1 MVESYKTVLCDELT
15 CSYCKISNKASFYI
29 HKNLY
34 KNEKTEKFLWHS
46 HKCTLIMID
55 ESKLSTKLSARK
67 ISSIPK
73 SPSTAKLFL
82 SKLPFSLPKR
92 TFSRRSKKFSEGWN
106 YEVYTT
112 LSPCNYHRVM
122 LEQVKWLPK
131 KSNQNE
137 TFLYVSLDVESTP
150 IFYKEVMK
158 QTPVIYYEPCYNQ
171 DFDQTVNS
179 SLNDSMIHD
188 PKQEG
193 AIAKLTYTTEKLMHL
208 ESCINNYSIKL
219 VSMKLSYQPVVIWDV
234 YEDKKGFSTS
244 HIQLTESC
252 ESKLLKITTRTSKN
266 FFSDFLFSFSK
277 NRFLEASYSKNEVV
291 KENTYDGIPD
301 DMVVVDIIGE
311 KIQNTSDKL
320 VDNSKEIN
328 IDTNKRRAFFRKEP
342 KSDLAQHSE
351 NAIKL
356 SVEEKCLCVTNQFTD
371 LVKRGISNK
380 DFSTINSL
388 PPMYERSN
396 NDCRVYYTTDSTIQ
410 TKGLLVTDEKNNQ
423 NIITNNDTIG
433 NNVVINDNI
442 TNDLTNDINYD
453 LIYNLSTND
462 FILNDVINDLLNYVI
477 IDVINGIISDIII
490 TNNLLAND
498 IVSNEIF
505 NNNIIPNDIT
515 NSCNTSKKI
524 PPNVKNKSSKAKTTE
539 FIVSQNKRG
548 PCNGMEAEVI
558 ASLDNCKELFSGNS
572 QFNWRE
578 NKQVN
583 YNEIRYH
590 YNDSSDIVK
599 SRIYTP
605 RAIQMHL
612 ENEVKSIERERQK
625 VSNLS
630 DKPSITLERKRGA
643 KKTIVLAS
651 VVPDNN
657 NKKVDSP
664 SSGRIAIPTAFEE
677 RYQTK
682 NNK

>member
-15 CSYCKISNKASFYI
+15 CSYCKISKKASFYI

-55 ESKLSTKLSARK
+55 ESKLNTKLSARK

-73 SPSTAKLFL
+73 SPSTTKLFL
-82 SKLPFSLPKR
+82 SKLTFSLPKR
-92 TFSRRSKKFSEGWN
+92 TFSRRSKKFSEDWN

-112 LSPCNYHRVM
+112 LLPCNYHRVM

-131 KSNQNE
+131 KSNRNE
-137 TFLYVSLDVESTP
+137 TFLYVSLNVESTP
-150 IFYKEVMK
+150 TFYQEFMK
-158 QTPVIYYEPCYNQ
+158 QTPVIYYGPCYNQ
-171 DFDQTVNS
+171 DFDQIVNS
-179 SLNDSMIHD
+179 SFNDSMIHD
-188 PKQEG
+188 PKHEG

-208 ESCINNYSIKL
+208 ESCINDYSIKL

-234 YEDKKGFSTS
+234 YEDTKGFSTS

-252 ESKLLKITTRTSKN
+252 ESKLLKITTPTRKN

-277 NRFLEASYSKNEVV
+277 NRFSEASYLKNEVV
-291 KENTYDGIPD
+291 KENSYDGIPD

-311 KIQNTSDKL
+311 NIQNRSDSL

-342 KSDLAQHSE
+342 KSDLAQYSE
-351 NAIKL
+351 NTIDL
-356 SVEEKCLCVTNQFTD
+356 YVEKKCLCVTKQLTG
-371 LVKRGISNK
+371 LVKRDISNK
-380 DFSTINSL
+380 DTSTINSL
-388 PPMYERSN
+388 PPMYETSN

-410 TKGLLVTDEKNNQ
+410 TKSLLATDEKTNQ
-423 NIITNNDTIG
+423 NGITNNDTI
-433 NNVVINDNI
+433 NIVINHNI
-442 TNDLTNDINYD
+442 INDLTNNDVNYD

-462 FILNDVINDLLNYVI
+462 FILNDIINDLLNYVI

-490 TNNLLAND
+490 TNSLLAND

-505 NNNIIPNDIT
+505 NNNIIPNDIN

-524 PPNVKNKSSKAKTTE
+524 PPNVKNKSSKPKTTE
-539 FIVSQNKRG
+539 FVVSQNKKG
-548 PCNGMEAEVI
+548 PCNGTEAEVI
-558 ASLDNCKELFSGNS
+558 ASLDPCKELFSGSS

-657 NKKVDSP
+657 NKKVESP
-664 SSGRIAIPTAFEE
+664 SLGRIAIPTAFEE
-677 RYQTK
+677 RCQTK